1 MKSRVKTSCIACL
14 AIVVSLASSAC
25 MPAGTWDC
33 SYFFRDRDTRAP
45 LTIATFVEVNAET
58 LDSALTKGRQEADKV
73 KTLDT
78 RFANAE
84 IVINCTL
91 RPDQKVAEGGPVR
104 TGTYYDRR
112 TGLKIAYTIPA
123 GSGGLFGALASGA
136 AALGVGQ
143 QPGTAVS
150 APSSLATS
158 FVVEADLTKGT
169 QGFEPA
175 FGAGLRAQRPINP
188 RVNVFGQFTAGVTR
202 FPDGS
207 AFTLKPSGGVLIPL
221 TNQPFSIY
229 GSVGV
234 PFMHSFG
241 SFERGFEISGG
252 ISMPVGK

>member
-1 MKSRVKTSCIACL
+1 
-14 AIVVSLASSAC
+14 
-25 MPAGTWDC
+25 MP
-33 SYFFRDRDTRAP
+33 
-45 LTIATFVEVNAET
+45 LNVATVIEVNADT
-58 LDSALTKGRQEADKV
+58 LGNALNQARKDADQLKS
-73 KTLDT
+73 LDT

-84 IVINCTL
+84 IVVSCTQ

-136 AALGVGQ
+136 AALGLVQ
-143 QPGTAVS
+143 QPGTTVS
-150 APSSLATS
+150 VPSSLATS
-158 FVVEADLTKGT
+158 FVIEADLTKGT